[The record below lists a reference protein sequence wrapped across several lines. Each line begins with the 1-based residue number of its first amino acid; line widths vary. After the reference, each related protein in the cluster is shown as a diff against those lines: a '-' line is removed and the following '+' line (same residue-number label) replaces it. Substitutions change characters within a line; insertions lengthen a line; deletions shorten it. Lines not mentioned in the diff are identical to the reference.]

1 MDLELPQTTV
11 VWPEWAL
18 LFLAQETQLH
28 PGVTS
33 GFLPQFATS
42 VTSARLTPLWVQILA
57 MLGLVVRCQPMWLL
71 PQLPPF
77 TWCRVQPPAPTLEG
91 NHPLL
96 LIGSTFLAL

>member
-33 GFLPQFATS
+33 GSLPQFATS
-42 VTSARLTPLWVQILA
+42 VTSAQLTPLWVQILA
-57 MLGLVVRCQPMWLL
+57 MLGLVVRRQPMWLL

-96 LIGSTFLAL
+96 LISSIFLAL